1 MMQSLKRQQKASACV
16 IAFLCFLEG
25 LLVAFIIYICLSW
38 RETVG
43 ESSQHLTSDLDD
55 DKFSGCSTEVVLL
68 NDEAMEQKWHS
79 CSANFSKAW
88 NEAEQNLK
96 EPAEKYMEKSHSLA
110 LHMFTDVMLKQENK
124 NSGPAENTP
133 KQRAA
138 FEPISLYSSLS
149 EAILILKQNQ
159 VMCLST
165 NYRTKTVL
173 ELNISTGQV
182 RFSTFILGSD
192 DWNFK
197 GNVSC
202 FEIYSCFGANIT
214 KYSIL
219 KRNNQVVIPPYE
231 VFTVTDVQKQTSS
244 CKITYKLRSNLKCVY
259 DKESNQLYSLS
270 ALPVEGFWLIFTFI
284 CFVLLS
290 LLLLC
295 VIVKLYNRIC
305 SAGRV
310 SNSHLSSPII
320 ACHL

>member
-1 MMQSLKRQQKASACV
+1 MMPSLKRQQKVSACV
-16 IAFLCFLEG
+16 TASLLFLEG
-25 LLVAFIIYICLSW
+25 LLVAFVIYMCLSW
-38 RETVG
+38 RDTVG
-43 ESSQHLTSDLDD
+43 ESSRHLTSDLDD
-55 DKFSGCSTEVVLL
+55 DKFAGCRTEVEVL
-68 NDEAMEQKWHS
+68 NDEAMEQKWHT

-88 NEAEQNLK
+88 SKAEQNLK

-110 LHMFTDVMLKQENK
+110 LYMFTDVVLKQGNK
-124 NSGPAENTP
+124 NSEPAERTP

-165 NYRTKTVL
+165 NYRTETVL

-192 DWNFK
+192 EWDFN

-214 KYSIL
+214 KYSVL
-219 KRNNQVVIPPYE
+219 KGNNQVVIPPYE
-231 VFTVTDVQKQTSS
+231 VFTVTDIQKQTSS
-244 CKITYKLRSNLKCVY
+244 CEITYKLTSNLNCVY
-259 DKESNQLYSLS
+259 DKERNQLQSIS
-270 ALPVEGFWLIFTFI
+270 ALPVEGFWLIFTI
-284 CFVLLS
+284 IYFVLLS

-295 VIVKLYNRIC
+295 VIVKLYRRIR

-310 SNSHLSSPII
+310 SNSHSTIQSHYSL
-320 ACHL
+320 